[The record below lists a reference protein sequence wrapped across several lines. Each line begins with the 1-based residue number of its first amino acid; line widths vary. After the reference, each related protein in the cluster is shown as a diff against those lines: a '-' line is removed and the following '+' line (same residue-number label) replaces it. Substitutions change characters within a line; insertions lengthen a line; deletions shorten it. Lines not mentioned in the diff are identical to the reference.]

1 MRKIPITLQVGKTY
15 VDNAGN
21 LCLVTQHSADGK
33 NMLVR
38 DIYGTEYFHDMSGRF
53 CGEEDNAEFPRHLV
67 RPLYSVGETYYTRGA
82 SPVEVEE
89 INPDMS
95 ETYRING
102 DYVID
107 GRYYNDNNGNASD
120 LMDYVGGFITGE
132 PAMEPVPTPVEDVIA
147 VAALQVES
155 TAPIP
160 VPCVDACTFCP
171 GENSDGCCK
180 NRNDA
185 PVAEKCGYVM
195 SSADA
200 EAVWNAYCVTLGHR
214 LPTHG
219 ELMQA
224 RADIMAKVGV
234 LIECA

>member
-21 LCLVTQHSADGK
+21 PSLVTSTINGEDFQ
-33 NMLVR
+33 VR
-38 DIYGTEYFHDMSGRF
+38 DIYGAVYYHNKHGQF
-53 CGEEDNAEFPRHLV
+53 CGEEQNSEYARHLV

-82 SPVEVEE
+82 SPVEVEG
-89 INPDMS
+89 INDDVS

-120 LMDYVGGFITGE
+120 LMDYVGGFVTGE

-147 VAALQVES
+147 VAALRVES

-160 VPCVDACTFCP
+160 APCADACTFCP

-195 SSADA
+195 SNADA
-200 EAVWNAYCVTLGHR
+200 EAVWNAYCVTLAVR
-214 LPTHG
+214 LPTHD
-219 ELMQA
+219 ELMRA
-224 RADIMAKVGV
+224 RAEIMAKVGV
-234 LIECA
+234 LIECV